1 MKKLSLRIRFTLTA
15 SIFLLISC
23 TILAFLSNFSA
34 NKMVDTIEMQNLQP
48 SISMET
54 AGECF
59 ESMQAE
65 NTIPA
70 ISLVRTSYEIF
81 RKESIIATCVIVLI
95 GGLATYLAAGYVLK
109 PIKSLAQE
117 VKKRNINNFAEM
129 IPVPVSADEVQDLTV
144 SFNQLLEELQHSFTL
159 QRQFS
164 ADAAHELR
172 TPLAVM
178 QTKLDVFSL
187 SAKNKDE
194 ETKKAVAALQ
204 DQLGRLT
211 KLIEDLLW
219 FSRDLPLETVE
230 SVPLFPLLEDVADE
244 LSELASQKQI
254 SIQITGLDCCVEG
267 QDRLLERV
275 FYNLIENAIKYSAS
289 GTSIRVK
296 IEKFPE
302 KTQVTVAD
310 QGEGIPKEYRD
321 QIFEPFFRI
330 DKSRSR
336 AIGGSGLGLAVCR
349 KILERHHADISVTSN
364 EPSGCIFK
372 IDFPA

>member
-95 GGLATYLAAGYVLK
+95 GGIATYLAAGYVLK

-117 VKKRNINNFAEM
+117 VKKRDINNFAEM

-144 SFNQLLEELQHSFTL
+144 SFNQLLEELQRSFTL
-159 QRQFS
+159 QKQFS

-296 IEKFPE
+296 IERFPE

-349 KILERHHADISVTSN
+349 KILERHNAHISVTSN
-364 EPSGCIFK
+364 DPSGCIFK

>member
-23 TILAFLSNFSA
+23 TVLTFLSNFSA
-34 NKMVDTIEMQNLQP
+34 NKMVAAIEIQP
-48 SISMET
+48 SFSAEKKRELT
-54 AGECF
+54 EV
-59 ESMQAE
+59 MQAQ
-65 NTIPA
+65 NTLPA
-70 ISLVRTSYEIF
+70 FDAAQTSYEIF
-81 RKESIIATCVIVLI
+81 RNESIVATCMIVLI
-95 GGLATYLAAGYVLK
+95 GGIATYLAAGYVLK

-117 VKKRNINNFAEM
+117 VKKRNINNFAQM

-144 SFNQLLEELQHSFTL
+144 SFNQLLEELQRSFTM

-164 ADAAHELR
+164 ADVAHELR

-187 SAKNKDE
+187 SAENKDE

-230 SVPLFPLLEDVADE
+230 SVPLLPLLEDVADE
-244 LSELASQKQI
+244 LSELAAQKRI
-254 SIQITGLDCCVEG
+254 SIQITGVDCCVTG

-289 GTSIRVK
+289 DTSIKVE
-296 IEKFPE
+296 IEQFSQ

-310 QGEGIPKEYRD
+310 QGEGIPKEYREL
-321 QIFEPFFRI
+321 IFEPFFRI

-349 KILERHHADISVTSN
+349 KILERHHAAICVMPN
-364 EPSGCIFK
+364 HPCGCIFK

>member
-1 MKKLSLRIRFTLTA
+1 MKKLSLRIRFTLMA
-15 SIFLLISC
+15 SMFLLISC
-23 TILAFLSNFSA
+23 TILTFLSNFSA
-34 NKMVDTIEMQNLQP
+34 NKMMAAVEIQP
-48 SISMET
+48 SICDGMAKKIPELI
-54 AGECF
+54 
-59 ESMQAE
+59 QAE
-65 NTIPA
+65 NTVPA
-70 ISLVRTSYEIF
+70 ASFVRTSYEIF

-144 SFNQLLEELQHSFTL
+144 SFNQLLEELQRSFTL
-159 QRQFS
+159 QKQFS

-349 KILERHHADISVTSN
+349 KILERHNAHISVTSN
-364 EPSGCIFK
+364 DPSGCIFK

>member
-23 TILAFLSNFSA
+23 TILAFISNFSA

-95 GGLATYLAAGYVLK
+95 GGIATYLAAGYVLK

-117 VKKRNINNFAEM
+117 VKKRDINNFAEM

-230 SVPLFPLLEDVADE
+230 SVVLFPLLEDVADE

-254 SIQITGLDCCVEG
+254 SIQITDSDCCVKG

-275 FYNLIENAIKYSAS
+275 FYNLIENAIKYSPS
-289 GTSIRVK
+289 HTSIRVK
-296 IEKFPE
+296 IERFPE

-349 KILERHHADISVTSN
+349 KILERHNAHISVTSN
-364 EPSGCIFK
+364 DPSGCIFK